1 MTLEAII
8 NLIAT
13 NGMSIVIIAYF
24 LFKDYKFNQQIV
36 EVLNEVREV
45 QSETKGVLTILKE
58 VLTK

>member
-24 LFKDYKFNQQIV
+24 LFKDYKFNQQIC

-45 QSETKGVLTILKE
+45 QSETKGVLTVLKE